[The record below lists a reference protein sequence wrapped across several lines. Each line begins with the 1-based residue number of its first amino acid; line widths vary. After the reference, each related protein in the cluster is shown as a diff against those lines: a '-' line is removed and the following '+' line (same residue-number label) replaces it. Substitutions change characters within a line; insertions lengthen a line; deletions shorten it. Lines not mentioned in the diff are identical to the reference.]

1 MKRERLF
8 IICFMLLTITA
19 SLAQVSKACE
29 NYSVLNIIAKKDNVS
44 SEPVSVQKIPCNW
57 EGWQNSFP
65 EVRCG
70 GRSCSRQI
78 QVLKMRCIDGVLT
91 EVKAGRIC
99 VACMKPDSPGL

>member
-1 MKRERLF
+1 MKRKKLF
-8 IICFMLLTITA
+8 IICFTLSTIAA
-19 SLAQVSKACE
+19 SLAHVSRACE
-29 NYSVLNIIAKKDNVS
+29 NYGVQNIIAKKDNVS
-44 SEPVSVQKIPCNW
+44 SEPVLTQNIPCNW

-65 EVRCG
+65 EAKCM

-99 VACMKPDSPGL
+99 VTCMQPDSPGL